1 MFACILNRSRGHCL
15 LSHAINSTISTSLK
29 LRDEIDHATF
39 NNLMKGDG
47 NVIFELSCLT
57 SSIKKEVVKVL
68 NFLIS
73 FLKKYEEKKSHNMF
87 F

>member
-1 MFACILNRSRGHCL
+1 L